1 MEENNKEETTIKEY
15 IGPGLG
21 LIGGIMLLLV
31 SILFFSEYSLI
42 LEFYPLLIV
51 PEIITPILAISAII
65 SSLLT
70 MNRRSYGKFILFFVG
85 IVACITNFIPIQ
97 TIPIDGGMLNIT
109 ISGNFFIIDPL
120 LVAVGGLFSL
130 FFN

>member
-1 MEENNKEETTIKEY
+1 MEENNKEEITIMEY

-51 PEIITPILAISAII
+51 PEIVTPILAISAII
-65 SSLLT
+65 SSLLIIYRK
-70 MNRRSYGKFILFFVG
+70 NFGKFILFFVG
-85 IVACITNFIPIQ
+85 IVGCITNFIPIQ
-97 TIPIDGGMLNIT
+97 TIPIDGGMLSIT
-109 ISGNFFIIDPL
+109 ISGNFFIIDPF
-120 LVAVGGLFSL
+120 LVAVGGLFGL